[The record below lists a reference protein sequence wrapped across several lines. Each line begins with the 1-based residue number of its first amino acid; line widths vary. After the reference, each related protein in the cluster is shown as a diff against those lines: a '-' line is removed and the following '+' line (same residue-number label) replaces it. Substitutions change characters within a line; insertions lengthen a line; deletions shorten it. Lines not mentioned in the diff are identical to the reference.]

1 MQRKVNGM
9 LSKQIRNS
17 LLLLI
22 AAIIWGVAFVA
33 QSTGMEHIGPFTFTF
48 LRNVI
53 GTIVLLPIAFFSKE
67 NSESRKTLV
76 VSAVLSGLALGVA
89 SCLQQYGMLYTSVGK
104 AGFLTA
110 LYIIIV
116 PILGLFFKKRCSWLT
131 WIAVILAVIGV
142 YFLCITENFT
152 INKGDI
158 LEFLCA
164 IAFAVQILIISK
176 YSAKINAYRFAC
188 IQFMTAG
195 LVALV
200 PMLFTETV
208 TWSGVSS
215 AMIPLLYTG
224 VMSSGVAY
232 TLQIIGER
240 DLNPTVAALI
250 MSLEACISV
259 IAGWLILNQT
269 LSLREISGCVI
280 MFTAIILAQ
289 IKR

>member
-1 MQRKVNGM
+1 M

-17 LLLLI
+17 FLLLI
-22 AAIIWGVAFVA
+22 AALIWGVAFVA

-53 GTIVLLPIAFFSKE
+53 GTVVLLPIAFFSKE
-67 NSESRKTLV
+67 KSESSKILII
-76 VSAVLSGLALGVA
+76 SAVLSGIALGIA

-116 PILGLFFKKRCSWLT
+116 PIIGFFFKKKCSWLT
-131 WIAVILAVIGV
+131 WVAVLLAIIGV
-142 YFLCITENFT
+142 YFLCMTEEFA

-158 LEFLCA
+158 YELLCA
-164 IAFAVQILIISK
+164 FAFSIQIMIISK
-176 YSAKINAYRFAC
+176 YTERINAYRFAC
-188 IQFMTAG
+188 IQFFTAG
-195 LVALV
+195 LVAFF
-200 PMLFTETV
+200 PMLLTETIG
-208 TWSGVSS
+208 WSGVSA

-250 MSLEACISV
+250 MSLESCISV
-259 IAGWLILNQT
+259 LAGWILINQT
-269 LSLREISGCVI
+269 LSTREIVGCVI
-280 MFTAIILAQ
+280 MFISIILAQ
-289 IKR
+289 IKK